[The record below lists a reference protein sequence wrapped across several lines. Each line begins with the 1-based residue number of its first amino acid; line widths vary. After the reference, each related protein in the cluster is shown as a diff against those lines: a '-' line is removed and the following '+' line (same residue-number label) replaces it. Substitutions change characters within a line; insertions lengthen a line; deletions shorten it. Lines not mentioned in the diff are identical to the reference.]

1 MAAAVAPH
9 IPLPAPLKT
18 TANLAV
24 EWKRFKGQWI
34 NYVKATKISREEKD
48 CQAAIFLAC
57 IGTDA
62 YNIYTTLQFD
72 NEADK
77 SDPEKLIDAFEKHCI
92 GEINEVYERYIFHR
106 RQQEPGEPFD
116 TFLGDLRR
124 LAKTCGYGTVE
135 ESTIRDRIVLGI
147 RDDATRKKLLQTR
160 TLDLAKAIDICRSS
174 EVTTRQLKDIMS
186 PDELKALK
194 QHSSRS
200 SSQRSS
206 STRYRHHKSRDQQER
221 NRSPS
226 AERRDIVQRRCKF
239 CNGTHK
245 PSKDLCKAYG
255 ATCACCGKKNHFAST
270 CRSKQSNDKCDSLME
285 ESLLSLRNVAD
296 KRWYM
301 KAQVDGLELN
311 FLLDTGSTAN
321 LIPMSALKLL
331 HRRLSD
337 LKPSRS
343 TLSMFDNTKLHT
355 FGILSAQ
362 LTHPNAKNG
371 FEADFYVAATETPI
385 LGVDACQKLD
395 AVRFVGDDVCEA
407 RELPFNSLP
416 PSTDRQA
423 PASSPRRSA
432 TSTKRTLTEA
442 IILEEYADVFD
453 GRLGLIEGDVH
464 LEVDQN
470 IQPTQM
476 PLRRL
481 PIALHDRVEAELRK
495 LVNDG
500 IIAPVTKPTPWVS
513 ALLVTT
519 RRDNSLR
526 VCIDPL
532 YLNRALQRSTYYM
545 PTIDDVLPKLCNAKV
560 FSTMDAK
567 SAFHQLKLD
576 ESSSYM
582 TTFESVFGRYRWLRC
597 PYGISP
603 APEIFQQR
611 FHSAISGLNGIHC
624 IADDILIAGSGDT
637 IEAAEMDHDKNLR
650 ALLDRCR
657 EKNIKLNREKIRL
670 RRESI
675 SYMGHVLTS
684 SGMRPDPQKIEA
696 ITQMPLPKDK
706 KALQRALGMMQF
718 LGRYCPNYSTVT
730 APLRELLHHANEFHW
745 TERHT
750 KSFDKLKAIL
760 VSNNVL
766 AYYSP
771 SKELLCQCDSSQ
783 SGLGAALL
791 QDGKVIEY
799 ASRALSQAETQYAQ
813 IEKELLSIVFALNR
827 FDTYCYGRRVIVE
840 TDHKPLLA
848 IHKKSLAASPKR
860 LQRMWLRLQRY
871 DFELVCRK
879 SSEMHVADTLSRA
892 YPSAVTQSTDFPD
905 ELATLSSV
913 DTDQMAELKMV
924 ASPETIALMKKAA
937 ADDTEY
943 NELIQQ
949 ISRGWPENVKDVT
962 ASLRHFYTFAD
973 ELSVSCGLVFKG
985 QRIVIPQPARSHVLH
1000 RLHAAHT
1007 GVNACLR
1014 RAREIVYW
1022 PNITADI
1029 RRTVESCVTCA
1040 SHQQSQQ
1047 KEPLMPHPAPSRPWE
1062 KVGLDIFTVSNHDY
1076 LVTVCYLTGWFE
1088 IDRLPSKAITNII
1101 YCLRQHFAR
1110 HGLPL
1115 EVVSD
1120 NSPFASAEF
1129 RRFAEKFQFRHVTS
1143 SPRYPQSNGKAESA
1157 VKIAKKLM
1165 IRADE
1170 TNTDP
1175 FLALLEWRNT
1185 PSEQLNKS
1193 PAQLI
1198 LGRRTRTC
1206 LPICNKKL
1214 DTPSSKAASQ
1224 ALVKAKARQAYYYNR
1239 NAKERPP
1246 LEKGDTV
1253 RVKFDDRPEWR
1264 KAEIDKVL
1272 PHRSYEVRFEDGTV
1286 RRRTSKHVR
1295 FSPEPPI
1302 VFDDFY
1308 EDSDPP
1314 PSANCQ
1320 PTSSLSSASAGEN
1333 RRRGEPIGRP
1343 LAVQPPQTLTT
1354 RSGRTVKR
1362 PSRFNN

>member
-1 MAAAVAPH
+1 
-9 IPLPAPLKT
+9 
-18 TANLAV
+18 
-24 EWKRFKGQWI
+24 
-34 NYVKATKISREEKD
+34 
-48 CQAAIFLAC
+48 
-57 IGTDA
+57 
-62 YNIYTTLQFD
+62 
-72 NEADK
+72 
-77 SDPEKLIDAFEKHCI
+77 
-92 GEINEVYERYIFHR
+92 
-106 RQQEPGEPFD
+106 
-116 TFLGDLRR
+116 
-124 LAKTCGYGTVE
+124 
-135 ESTIRDRIVLGI
+135 
-147 RDDATRKKLLQTR
+147 
-160 TLDLAKAIDICRSS
+160 
-174 EVTTRQLKDIMS
+174 
-186 PDELKALK
+186 
-194 QHSSRS
+194 
-200 SSQRSS
+200 
-206 STRYRHHKSRDQQER
+206 
-221 NRSPS
+221 
-226 AERRDIVQRRCKF
+226 
-239 CNGTHK
+239 
-245 PSKDLCKAYG
+245 
-255 ATCACCGKKNHFAST
+255 
-270 CRSKQSNDKCDSLME
+270 
-285 ESLLSLRNVAD
+285 
-296 KRWYM
+296 
-301 KAQVDGLELN
+301 
-311 FLLDTGSTAN
+311 
-321 LIPMSALKLL
+321 
-331 HRRLSD
+331 
-337 LKPSRS
+337 
-343 TLSMFDNTKLHT
+343 
-355 FGILSAQ
+355 
-362 LTHPNAKNG
+362 
-371 FEADFYVAATETPI
+371 
-385 LGVDACQKLD
+385 
-395 AVRFVGDDVCEA
+395 
-407 RELPFNSLP
+407 
-416 PSTDRQA
+416 
-423 PASSPRRSA
+423 
-432 TSTKRTLTEA
+432 
-442 IILEEYADVFD
+442 
-453 GRLGLIEGDVH
+453 
-464 LEVDQN
+464 
-470 IQPTQM
+470 
-476 PLRRL
+476 
-481 PIALHDRVEAELRK
+481 
-495 LVNDG
+495 
-500 IIAPVTKPTPWVS
+500 
-513 ALLVTT
+513 
-519 RRDNSLR
+519 
-526 VCIDPL
+526 
-532 YLNRALQRSTYYM
+532 
-545 PTIDDVLPKLCNAKV
+545 
-560 FSTMDAK
+560 
-567 SAFHQLKLD
+567 
-576 ESSSYM
+576 
-582 TTFESVFGRYRWLRC
+582 
-597 PYGISP
+597 
-603 APEIFQQR
+603 
-611 FHSAISGLNGIHC
+611 
-624 IADDILIAGSGDT
+624 
-637 IEAAEMDHDKNLR
+637 
-650 ALLDRCR
+650 
-657 EKNIKLNREKIRL
+657 
-670 RRESI
+670 
-675 SYMGHVLTS
+675 
-684 SGMRPDPQKIEA
+684 
-696 ITQMPLPKDK
+696 
-706 KALQRALGMMQF
+706 
-718 LGRYCPNYSTVT
+718 
-730 APLRELLHHANEFHW
+730 LLHHSNEFHW

-750 KSFDKLKAIL
+750 KAFDKLKAIL

-892 YPSAVTQSTDFPD
+892 YPPAVTQSTDFPD
-905 ELATLSSV
+905 ELASLSSV
-913 DTDQMAELKMV
+913 DTDQMAELQMV

-937 ADDTEY
+937 ADDMEY

-949 ISRGWPENVKDVT
+949 ISRGWPENAKDVT

-985 QRIVIPQPARSHVLH
+985 QRIVIPQPARSHILH

-1047 KEPLMPHPAPSRPWE
+1047 KEPLLPHPAPSRPWE

-1185 PSEQLNKS
+1185 PSEQLNRS

-1214 DTPSSKAASQ
+1214 DTPTSKAASQ

-1308 EDSDPP
+1308 DDSDPP
-1314 PSANCQ
+1314 PSANRQ
-1320 PTSSLSSASAGEN
+1320 PTPSLPSASSNAGEN
-1333 RRRGEPIGRP
+1333 RRRGEPVGRP
-1343 LAVQPPQTLTT
+1343 HAVQPPQTLTT
-1354 RSGRTVKR
+1354 RFGRTVKR
-1362 PSRFNN
+1362 PARFNN

>member
-1 MAAAVAPH
+1 MSAAVLSH

-62 YNIYTTLQFD
+62 YNIYTTMQFD
-72 NEADK
+72 DEADK

-92 GEINEVYERYIFHR
+92 GEINEVYERYVFHR
-106 RQQEPGEPFD
+106 RQQEPGELFD

-147 RDDATRKKLLQTR
+147 RDDMTRKKLLQTR

-174 EVTTRQLKDIMS
+174 EVTTRQLKDITS

-194 QHSSRS
+194 QRS
-200 SSQRSS
+200 ARPSSQRSS
-206 STRYRHHKSRDQQER
+206 STRYRRHKSRDQQGR

-226 AERRDIVQRRCKF
+226 AEPRDSVQPRCKY

-255 ATCACCGKKNHFAST
+255 VTCAACGKKNHFASI
-270 CRSKQSNDKCDSLME
+270 CRSKQSNEKCDSLIE
-285 ESLLSLRNVAD
+285 ESLLSLRSPAD

-301 KAQVDGLELN
+301 NAQVDGLKMN

-321 LIPMSALKLL
+321 VIPMSALKLL

-362 LTHPNAKNG
+362 LTHNKTKIG

-385 LGVDACQKLD
+385 LGVVACQKLD
-395 AVRFVGDDVCEA
+395 AVRFVGDNVCEA
-407 RELPFNSLP
+407 RELTLK
-416 PSTDRQA
+416 
-423 PASSPRRSA
+423 SSPPPTSRR
-432 TSTKRTLTEA
+432 LTEA

-453 GRLGLIEGDVH
+453 GRLGLMEGDVH

-470 IQPTQM
+470 VQPIQM

-495 LVNDG
+495 LVDDE

-576 ESSSYM
+576 ESSSYL

-657 EKNIKLNREKIRL
+657 EKNIKLNREKIQL
-670 RRESI
+670 HRESI

-696 ITQMPLPKDK
+696 IIQMPIPNDK

-730 APLRELLHHANEFHW
+730 APLREMLHHSNEFHW

-750 KSFDKLKAIL
+750 QAFDKLKEIL

-783 SGLGAALL
+783 SGLGAALM

-827 FDTYCYGRRVIVE
+827 FDTYCYGRRVIIE
-840 TDHKPLLA
+840 TDHKPLLS
-848 IHKKSLAASPKR
+848 IYKKSLAASPRR
-860 LQRMWLRLQRY
+860 LQRMWLKLQRY

-892 YPSAVTQSTDFPD
+892 YPPAATQSTEFPD
-905 ELATLSSV
+905 ELASLSSV
-913 DTDQMAELKMV
+913 DKDQMVELQMV
-924 ASPETIALMKKAA
+924 ASLETIALMKKAA
-937 ADDTEY
+937 VDDMEY

-949 ISRGWPENVKDVT
+949 IARGWPDNVKDVT
-962 ASLRHFYTFAD
+962 ASLRPYYTFAD

-985 QRIVIPQPARSHVLH
+985 QRIVIPQPARSHILH

-1047 KEPLMPHPAPSRPWE
+1047 KEPLMSHPAPSRPWE

-1088 IDRLPSKAITNII
+1088 IDRLPSKAITNVI

-1129 RRFAEKFQFRHVTS
+1129 KRFAEKFQFRHVTS

-1165 IRADE
+1165 IRANE
-1170 TNTDP
+1170 TNSDP

-1185 PSEQLNKS
+1185 PSEQFNKS

-1206 LPICNKKL
+1206 LPICSKKL
-1214 DTPSSKAASQ
+1214 DTPTSNAASQ
-1224 ALVKAKARQAYYYNR
+1224 ALTKAKARQALYYNR
-1239 NAKERPP
+1239 TAKERPA
-1246 LEKGDTV
+1246 LAKGDTV

-1264 KAEIDKVL
+1264 KAEIAKVL
-1272 PHRSYEVRFEDGTV
+1272 PHRSYEVRFGDGTV

-1295 FSPEPPI
+1295 FSHEPPT
-1302 VFDDFY
+1302 VFEDFY
-1308 EDSDPP
+1308 DDSDRTPAP
-1314 PSANCQ
+1314 ANHQ
-1320 PTSSLSSASAGEN
+1320 LSSSSTAGE
-1333 RRRGEPIGRP
+1333 RRGEREPEGRP
-1343 LAVQPPQTLTT
+1343 HSVPPPVPPPLQTVTT
-1354 RSGRTVKR
+1354 RSGRMVKR
-1362 PSRFNN
+1362 PSRFNS